1 MKRIKKQ
8 KIIGLLLCMTSLISY
23 SVDFYFT
30 KEWNNNLIEVNSL
43 FDLSIRD
50 DKSTRM
56 FNLGAPV
63 YGGYSNEKKESSL
76 VVDLKYEIEAFS
88 IKDSEKLHNLSLL
101 EKSYRSAHSYLQ
113 YKTPIQVHVLD
124 SLFKSKLQNNNILLQ
139 TEIQYIADNDTAYST
154 DNYTFYTT
162 ASPLKK
168 ITTGVSDEIEL
179 QAFVKMPFYYRISN
193 FTSIAVCLLFFISIS
208 GLIGISIRKKD
219 EEELQ
224 TISET
229 DSFILPPTSDLFKY
243 AKQITPTIFFNEKKE
258 AIIRNGETIYL
269 TASRLTVF
277 TLMMGDDDYFV
288 PTATIKA
295 HLWPKNDD
303 IKNVL
308 NKMIERLRIDL
319 RPIPELEVL
328 YDRKRKGYYLKV
340 VENAFVN
347 PKHIHEVS
355 IFENIYIQ
363 TKTIIAKFCNN
374 NSKDEGVA
382 C

>member
-8 KIIGLLLCMTSLISY
+8 QTIGVLLCVSLLVS
-23 SVDFYFT
+23 SMMNFYFID
-30 KEWNNNLIEVNSL
+30 KQKQFLLEINSF
-43 FDLSIRD
+43 FDLSIQE
-50 DKSTRM
+50 DKNTRM
-56 FNLGAPV
+56 RSLMLPT
-63 YGGYSNEKKESSL
+63 YQGYRGTNKGYPLAVK
-76 VVDLKYEIEAFS
+76 
-88 IKDSEKLHNLSLL
+88 IKDKEQLFNDVDKFRCLPLQ
-101 EKSYRSAHSYLQ
+101 EKSYRADHTFLQ
-113 YKTPIQVHVLD
+113 FKNPIKVHVLG
-124 SLFKSKLQNNNILLQ
+124 SIFKTKLQENNIYLQ
-139 TEIQYIADNDTAYST
+139 TEILYIADNDTIYST
-154 DNYTFYTT
+154 KEHTFY
-162 ASPLKK
+162 ALAFPLEK
-168 ITTGVSDEIEL
+168 ITTGVHNEIVL

-193 FTSIAVCLLFFISIS
+193 FTSIAVCLLFFISIGS
-208 GLIGISIRKKD
+208 LIRIYIRKKD

-363 TKTIIAKFCNN
+363 TKTIIAKFWNN

>member
-1 MKRIKKQ
+1 MKKTNQ
-8 KIIGLLLCMTSLISY
+8 NQQMIGLVLFCATSLISLF
-23 SVDFYFT
+23 VNIYFT
-30 KEWNNNLIEVNSL
+30 EECDDILSEINPI
-43 FDLSIRD
+43 FDFSIRE
-50 DKSTRM
+50 DKSIRKI
-56 FNLGAPV
+56 NLAPPV
-63 YGGYSNEKKESSL
+63 YEGYNNVRKEFSL
-76 VVDLKYEIEAFS
+76 T
-88 IKDSEKLHNLSLL
+88 IKDKKNILSDADKYRKLAPN
-101 EKSYRSAHSYLQ
+101 EKSYIADHTYLLF
-113 YKTPIQVHVLD
+113 KNPIKIHVLD
-124 SLFKSKLQNNNILLQ
+124 SIFKTNLHENDIFNQS
-139 TEIQYIADNDTAYST
+139 EIQYIVNKDTAYST
-154 DNYTFYTT
+154 KNRSFYI
-162 ASPLKK
+162 SFLPLEK
-168 ITTGVSDEIEL
+168 IKTGLHDQITL

-193 FTSIAVCLLFFISIS
+193 FTSIAVCLLFFISVGS
-208 GLIGISIRKKD
+208 LIRIYIRKKD

-224 TISET
+224 IISET

-363 TKTIIAKFCNN
+363 TKTIIAKFWNN